1 MFSVFVVVLVL
12 SAPASGGAQ
21 RGRETP
27 FLRLPVFVDSGV
39 PLVEKEHFS
48 PSRGTGQEPLPDP
61 VRELLIPA
69 RRVST
74 DRPSVPGDPVRT
86 SCRPDTMQVRVQR
99 SRLGPGD
106 PSTQLRLGTCPPTKS
121 TQDYIYFDYELH
133 MCGNKRKISDNHV
146 TYSNILRYHPPRL
159 YGPIRRTVPFTVP
172 VSCYYNRYQYSYQ
185 IGYIPKMRFR
195 KIFKAIKNRVRFI
208 VTPRNAQ
215 WERLSLSDSYE
226 LGKPMHFEVEG
237 PPLSQDK
244 RLYVH
249 SCYVTPEKS
258 HISTL
263 QFPIVENFGCMV
275 ESKDSHSRFIQYKN
289 NAVRF
294 SVDAFLF
301 KGVTSKHLYMHCTM
315 SVGSSVPSPTA
326 KSCNY
331 DAKAGRWVELYG
343 SDPSVCSCCDSSCSS
358 ATSAVTKMISSK
370 PWTIESKVKPTTN
383 LKRKK
388 VPTTTT
394 TTKATAPQPEVNTE
408 ETQSS
413 TTSPPHVEAVT
424 HLGKVENTVRR
435 LQWPFGGGRV
445 AWVDLDGEKR
455 QVKGSAVVEEEEEE
469 EVTKPHRI
477 FEEIFHFD

>member
-1 MFSVFVVVLVL
+1 LNMFSVFVVVLVL

-172 VSCYYNRYQYSYQ
+172 VSCYYNR
-185 IGYIPKMRFR
+185 
-195 KIFKAIKNRVRFI
+195 VRFI

-301 KGVTSKHLYMHCTM
+301 KGVTSKVKNEFLTMISCSTSTCTARCLWAALCHHLQ
-315 SVGSSVPSPTA
+315 PSPATMTP
-326 KSCNY
+326 KQEGN
-331 DAKAGRWVELYG
+331 
-343 SDPSVCSCCDSSCSS
+343 S
-358 ATSAVTKMISSK
+358 ATSAGEPKFPLFSAIKLLLILRQRSTLS
-370 PWTIESKVKPTTN
+370 TN
-383 LKRKK
+383 LTKRAHK
-388 VPTTTT
+388 
-394 TTKATAPQPEVNTE
+394 
-408 ETQSS
+408 
-413 TTSPPHVEAVT
+413 
-424 HLGKVENTVRR
+424 
-435 LQWPFGGGRV
+435 
-445 AWVDLDGEKR
+445 
-455 QVKGSAVVEEEEEE
+455 
-469 EVTKPHRI
+469 
-477 FEEIFHFD
+477 